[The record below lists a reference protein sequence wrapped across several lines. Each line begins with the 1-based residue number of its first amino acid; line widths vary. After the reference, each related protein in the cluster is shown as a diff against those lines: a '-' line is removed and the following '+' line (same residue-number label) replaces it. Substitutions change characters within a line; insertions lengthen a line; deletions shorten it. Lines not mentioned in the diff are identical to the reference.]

1 MNNDDFNKRFGGM
14 IINTSWT
21 QPYLPTSYNPF
32 YERSAPRS
40 ELTVQEELERLQ
52 EIDDQVALMDTYPQ
66 AEQLLKNIFSQ
77 K

>member
-1 MNNDDFNKRFGGM
+1 MNKDDFNKRFNGM
-14 IINTSWT
+14 VINTSWT

-32 YERSAPRS
+32 YERSVPRS

-52 EIDDQVALMDTYPQ
+52 EIDDQVTLMDTYPQ
-66 AEQLLKNIFSQ
+66 AEQLLKNIL

>member
-1 MNNDDFNKRFGGM
+1 MNDKKWT
-14 IINTSWT
+14 INHTWT

-32 YERSAPRS
+32 YERTIPRS

-52 EIDDQVALMDTYPQ
+52 EIDDQVALMDTYLE
-66 AEQLLKNIFSQ
+66 AEQLLKNIL